1 MKKPKTNKR
10 PKRFGYLLQEIF
22 IVVIGVLIAISL
34 NNLKESISN
43 DNYVEKTLNVIN
55 NEIQDSRT
63 EVDTILKIHY
73 KMVESLEDLS
83 TEEKNL
89 KLGEMIAELGG
100 FQKAT
105 TKNVSLRFFIAN
117 KAELVDFK
125 VISQLLDI
133 ESRTEILNGK
143 IERLA
148 DFVYENLNNTSVE
161 SKQTFTFLLYDI
173 IESEE
178 SLLASY
184 DDFIN
189 QNKDVL
195 GQ

>member
-1 MKKPKTNKR
+1 MTNTKKTKR
-10 PKRFGYLLQEIF
+10 PNRFRYLLQEIF

-43 DNYVEKTLNVIN
+43 NNYVEKTLSVIN

-73 KMVESLEDLS
+73 KMVETLEELGR
-83 TEEKNL
+83 EENDQ
-89 KLGEMIAELGG
+89 KLGEMIVELGG

-105 TKNVSLRFFIAN
+105 IKNVSLRFFVAN
-117 KAELVDFK
+117 KAELVDFN

-133 ESRTEILNGK
+133 ESRTEILSAK

-148 DFVYENLNNTSVE
+148 DFVYENLNNTSVG
-161 SKQTFTFLLYDI
+161 SKLTFTFLLYDI

-178 SLLASY
+178 SLLAGY

-189 QNKDVL
+189 QNKDIL

>member
-1 MKKPKTNKR
+1 MNNTKKTKR
-10 PKRFGYLLQEIF
+10 PNRFRYLLQEIF

-43 DNYVEKTLNVIN
+43 NNYVEKTLNVIN

-73 KMVESLEDLS
+73 KMVETLEELGR
-83 TEEKNL
+83 EENDQ
-89 KLGEMIAELGG
+89 KLGEMIVELGG

-105 TKNVSLRFFIAN
+105 IKNVSLRFFVAN
-117 KAELVDFK
+117 KAELVDFN

-133 ESRTEILNGK
+133 ESRTEILSAK

-148 DFVYENLNNTSVE
+148 DFVYENLNNTSVG
-161 SKQTFTFLLYDI
+161 SKLTFTFLLYDI

-178 SLLASY
+178 SLLAGY

-189 QNKDVL
+189 QNKDIL

>member
-1 MKKPKTNKR
+1 MTNTKKTKS

-73 KMVESLEDLS
+73 KMAETLEELAR
-83 TEEKNL
+83 EENDQ
-89 KLGEMIAELGG
+89 KLGEMIVELGG

-105 TKNVSLRFFIAN
+105 IKNVSLRFFIAN

-133 ESRTEILNGK
+133 ESRTEILTAK

-178 SLLASY
+178 SLLSSY